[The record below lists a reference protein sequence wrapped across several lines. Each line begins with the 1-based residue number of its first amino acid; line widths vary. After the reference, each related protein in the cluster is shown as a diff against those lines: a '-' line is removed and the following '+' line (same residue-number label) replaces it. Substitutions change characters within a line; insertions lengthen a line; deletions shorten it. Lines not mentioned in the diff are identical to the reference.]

1 VDGDDVTFGPTAAAV
16 RGATITGME
25 RTIEA
30 STLIQAEFADAR
42 AALVE
47 DAGSVIG
54 DDSTLEERRDRRVRL
69 GLHVDVGAGAGVHQQ
84 VWLQLGEPRCTEATV
99 VLPVVW
105 RATGRERLFPRF
117 VGHLGVADDGGAT
130 ALSLEGTYT
139 VPLGLIGRFGDGVGG
154 RRLARRSLAEMVER
168 VARRLDAEVAR
179 RVPSVPSS
187 PVLYRVAVAEHE
199 HSEVYIG

>member
-1 VDGDDVTFGPTAAAV
+1 
-16 RGATITGME
+16 ME

-54 DDSTLEERRDRRVRL
+54 DDSTLEERRDQRVRL
-69 GLHVDVGAGAGVHQQ
+69 GLHVDVGAGVHQQ
-84 VWLQLGEPRCTEATV
+84 VWLQLGESRCTEATV
-99 VLPVVW
+99 VLPAVW

-117 VGHLGVADDGGAT
+117 MGHLAVSDDGGAT

-139 VPLGLIGRFGDGVGG
+139 VPLGLMRRFGDGVGG